1 LYKSFSKDRSS
12 SGFIMYKEAKIHE
25 NVLDRSFLQASINGA
40 EALITEQTKASCAAF
55 TRQSQLKKSADLY

>member
-1 LYKSFSKDRSS
+1 
-12 SGFIMYKEAKIHE
+12 MYKEAKIYE
-25 NVLDRSFLQASINGA
+25 SVLDRSFLQASINGA